1 MVVCVCV
8 LVVAIHRGWEVVS
21 NSGIGARSLCRFRML
36 PSNSVG
42 SWSGDT
48 GIEESMTAVC
58 IGGVFLMGVTALTDS
73 SSDDSS
79 LGARNAVLDGPG
91 EAGAGVVCLE
101 STGDLDNGDS
111 VRMLSRRRR
120 DGVAGEPVKVGR
132 ISSAYSS
139 SVGLRNPSLCC
150 PFDNLR
156 LNQVEYVFVA
166 SS

>member
-1 MVVCVCV
+1 MR
-8 LVVAIHRGWEVVS
+8 I
-21 NSGIGARSLCRFRML
+21 L

-48 GIEESMTAVC
+48 GIEESMIAVC
-58 IGGVFLMGVTALTDS
+58 IGGVFSIGVTALTDS

-91 EAGAGVVCLE
+91 EDGAGVVCLE
-101 STGDLDNGDS
+101 IAGDLDSGDS

-120 DGVAGEPVKVGR
+120 DGVAGEPVRVGR
-132 ISSAYSS
+132 INSVYSS

-156 LNQVEYVFVA
+156 LNRVEYAFVV